1 MAVIERHH
9 LAAWM
14 PLAKV
19 QQTANISA
27 HPCKER
33 LDRITNHDEV
43 VVLGGQQLE
52 ERPLCRVQVLCLV
65 GEDALI
71 AQLQHAQGFGVF
83 AEQAQWQ
90 AQHSNEVDRA
100 MLSQAL
106 LVRLRQ
112 RPCRIV
118 SAGHVVG

>member
-1 MAVIERHH
+1 M
-9 LAAWM
+9 
-14 PLAKV
+14 
-19 QQTANISA
+19 
-27 HPCKER
+27 
-33 LDRITNHDEV
+33 
-43 VVLGGQQLE
+43 VLGGQQFE
-52 ERPLCRVQVLCLV
+52 ERPLCRVQVLRLV

-71 AQLQHAQGFGVF
+71 AQLQHAQSFGVF

-100 MLSQAL
+100 MPSQAL
-106 LVRLRQ
+106 LIRLGQ